1 MPEQELLQIGAVA
14 ILFFFAIKE
23 FFAYLKIKKEMPNKP
38 DISKIE
44 KDIALIN
51 QQLNNH
57 MTDYNKC
64 INRTESLVEKNSES
78 IDEIKTTLIRLEA
91 IVRK

>member
-14 ILFFFAIKE
+14 VLFLFAIKE
-23 FFAYLKIKKEMPNKP
+23 FFAYLKTKKEVPNAP
-38 DISKIE
+38 DINQIKQ
-44 KDIALIN
+44 DIALIN

-64 INRTESLVEKNSES
+64 ISRTEKLVKENSES
-78 IDEIKTTLIRLEA
+78 IDAIKESVIRIEA
-91 IVRK
+91 RLK

>member
-14 ILFFFAIKE
+14 VLFLFAIKE
-23 FFAYLKIKKEMPNKP
+23 FFAYLKIKKEVPNAP
-38 DISKIE
+38 DINQIKQ
-44 KDIALIN
+44 DIALIN

-64 INRTESLVEKNSES
+64 ISRTEKLVKENSES
-78 IDEIKTTLIRLEA
+78 IDAIKESVIRIEA
-91 IVRK
+91 RLK